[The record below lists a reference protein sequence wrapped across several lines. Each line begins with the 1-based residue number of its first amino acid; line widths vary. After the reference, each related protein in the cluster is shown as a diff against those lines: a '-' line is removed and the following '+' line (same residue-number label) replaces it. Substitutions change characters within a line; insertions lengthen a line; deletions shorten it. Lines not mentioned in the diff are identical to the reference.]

1 MGRLLFLL
9 FLAVPLIEIG
19 CFIVIGQAIGLWP
32 TLAGVVVMGVVGSLV
47 LRVQGLSLINEIRQ
61 SVGQG
66 QLPARAL
73 ADAMMVFLAG
83 TLLLLPG
90 YFSDVIG
97 LLLLIPLV
105 RGAIYGFLRSRVQVV
120 PTTSAGFGYAQP
132 SEPLGRELPD
142 GTVDLDSDEWRPR

>member
-19 CFIVIGQAIGLWP
+19 CFIVIGEAIGLWP
-32 TLAGVVVMGVVGSLV
+32 TLASVVVMAVIGALV

-73 ADAMMVFLAG
+73 ADAMMVFIAG
-83 TLLLLPG
+83 MLLLLPG
-90 YFSDVIG
+90 FFSDIIG
-97 LLLLIPLV
+97 LILLIPAV
-105 RGAIYGFLRSRVQVV
+105 RGGIYSFLRSRVQVV
-120 PTTSAGFGYAQP
+120 STTSAGFGYAEGA
-132 SEPLGRELPD
+132 EPLRRDLPD

>member
-32 TLAGVVVMGVVGSLV
+32 TLAGVVVMGVIGSLV
-47 LRVQGLSLINEIRQ
+47 LRVQGLSLLNEIRQ

-73 ADAMMVFLAG
+73 ADAMMVFIAG
-83 TLLLLPG
+83 MLLLLPG

-97 LLLLIPLV
+97 LILLIPAV
-105 RGAIYGFLRSRVQVV
+105 RSGIYSFLKSRVQVV
-120 PTTSAGFGYAQP
+120 STTGAGFGYAEQA
-132 SEPLGRELPD
+132 EPLRRDLPD
-142 GTVDLDSDEWRPR
+142 GTLDLDSDEWRPR